1 MLQDW
6 LQVAGIAIDLAGF
19 VLLLREWWLAF
30 FHESATIAFEQQRS
44 WEQSLRHQHRSHAP
58 DQLRG
63 HLDASARIH
72 DEMVER
78 GARDR
83 HLATL
88 RSRKQAFV
96 MATALIVIGGLLQL
110 AGALPASLFSAIFQ
124 LH

>member
-44 WEQSLRHQHRSHAP
+44 WQQSLRHQHRSHAP
-58 DQLRG
+58 DQLKA

-78 GARDR
+78 GAREQ

-88 RSRKQAFV
+88 RSRKRAFTL
-96 MATALIVIGGLLQL
+96 ATVLIVLGALLQL
-110 AGALPASLFSAIFQ
+110 VGALPEAVFATLFQ
-124 LH
+124 VR